1 VSGPTPNTPTGDPQF
16 PTLRDAA
23 TGADD
28 ALGAVYQLFAG
39 YMHPDEQAAVSLT
52 RDLCQRIMDL
62 P

>member
-1 VSGPTPNTPTGDPQF
+1 VGTPSTPTGDPQF

-23 TGADD
+23 TGASD
-28 ALGAVYQLFAG
+28 ALGAVYELFVDQ
-39 YMHPDEQAAVSLT
+39 MHPDEQAAVVLA

>member
-1 VSGPTPNTPTGDPQF
+1 VADPSTPTGDPQF

-23 TGADD
+23 TGASD
-28 ALGAVYQLFAG
+28 ALLAVYELFG
-39 YMHPDEQAAVSLT
+39 EYMHPDEQAAVSLT